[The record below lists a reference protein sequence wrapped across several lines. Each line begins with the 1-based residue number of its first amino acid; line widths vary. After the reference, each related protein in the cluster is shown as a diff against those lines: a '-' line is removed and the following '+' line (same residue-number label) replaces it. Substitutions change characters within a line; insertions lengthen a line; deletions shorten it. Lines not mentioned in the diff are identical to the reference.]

1 MRSENQ
7 AGSVKPTE
15 HQNLLTLKPKRNLE
29 WESGENSLVVLL
41 VPKFRGKLLARWF
54 VPMLAKPNIRVK
66 LDERGSF
73 VWQRC
78 DGNTTVESIG
88 EQMSTAFSEPL
99 ETAYDRIGMFVQK
112 LSRDEFLLLDATN

>member
-1 MRSENQ
+1 VRRANQ

-15 HQNLLTLKPKRNLE
+15 HQNLLTLRPKRNLE
-29 WESGENSLVVLL
+29 WESGDGNLVVLV
-41 VPKFRGKLLARWF
+41 VPKFRSKLLTRWF

-78 DGNTTVESIG
+78 DGDTTVESIG
-88 EQMSTAFSEPL
+88 EQMSRAFNEPV
-99 ETAYDRIGMFVQK
+99 ESSYDRIGKFIQQ
-112 LSRDEFLLLDATN
+112 LSRNKFLCLPVVG

>member
-1 MRSENQ
+1 MSSKE
-7 AGSVKPTE
+7 S
-15 HQNLLTLKPKRNLE
+15 QNLLTLRPKWNIE
-29 WESGENSLVVLL
+29 WEPREGNLVVLL
-41 VPKFRGKLLARWF
+41 VPKFRSRFLAKWF

-78 DGNTTVESIG
+78 DGKTTVESIG

-99 ETAYDRIGMFVQK
+99 ESSFDRIEKFIGQLTRNK
-112 LSRDEFLLLDATN
+112 FLVLNGGQ